1 MNHGVH
7 CPPVA
12 DGMLRFSS
20 KSGQRGLPA
29 GISTPALEAITAVG
43 ATGAATCTKPGHPRC
58 ARPYL
63 AGVKLLKATLSP
75 VDGGCGS
82 GDKGLESGEKNHE
95 IGRTALAPA
104 APAFALRK
112 ARVTEALPGPLQA
125 CKGGQR
131 KPAARKANNSAP
143 PPSFP
148 LNPARAVF
156 VPRPLGDGLLAIGI
170 LYRDKIV
177 FPQGLEI
184 PNLRQRDHLVEQPVG
199 LLLRHVASGSIKFMR
214 KEPDRIGFCY
224 LYHKTSHFSVGLAGE
239 SPLRKPDTL

>member
-1 MNHGVH
+1 MNHGMQ
-7 CPPVA
+7 CPPVG

-20 KSGQRGLPA
+20 KCNQRRFPA
-29 GISTPALEAITAVG
+29 GISTPALEAITAGG
-43 ATGAATCTKPGHPRC
+43 ATGATTCTKPGHPRC
-58 ARPYL
+58 AQPYL
-63 AGVKLLKATLSP
+63 AGVQPLRATLSP

-104 APAFALRK
+104 ASAFALRK
-112 ARVTEALPGPLQA
+112 ARVTEAFLGPLQA
-125 CKGGQR
+125 CEGGHR
-131 KPAARKANNSAP
+131 KSATRKANNFAP
-143 PPSFP
+143 PPSFL

-199 LLLRHVASGSIKFMR
+199 LLLRHVASGSIELMR
-214 KEPDRIGFCY
+214 KEPDRISFCY
-224 LYHKTSHFSVGLAGE
+224 LDHKASRFSVGLAGE
-239 SPLRKPDTL
+239 SPLIETATL